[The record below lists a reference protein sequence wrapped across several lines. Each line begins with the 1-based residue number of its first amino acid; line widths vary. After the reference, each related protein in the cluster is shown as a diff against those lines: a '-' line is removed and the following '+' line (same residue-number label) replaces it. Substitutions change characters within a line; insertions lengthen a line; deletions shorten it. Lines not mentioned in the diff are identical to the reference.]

1 MIKRLI
7 FDVDGTLISGVSF
20 IPATEKALKKVNL
33 YSKENA
39 VKIQGNY
46 MIYEKNYNSYNKKD
60 YLNHISKCIGTTV
73 DERFLDIFFEELGLC
88 ISKNNEKLI
97 KTLEVLSQKY
107 ELVLLTN
114 YFEIVQM
121 TRLKN
126 MKIDKY
132 FLECFGEDLIKPN
145 KDAFLKACGKYKP
158 CECVMIGDNIKLDV
172 EAALNSGLKA
182 IWITEEKENF
192 DNIIKIDKVVCESPR
207 NGIDCFL
214 YLHFFSFSES
224 FCVVF

>member
-39 VKIQGNY
+39 IKIQENY

-60 YLNHISKCIGTTV
+60 YLNHISKCLGTTV
-73 DERFLDIFFEELGLC
+73 DERFLDIFFEELGFC
-88 ISKNNEKLI
+88 ISEHSEKLI
-97 KTLEVLSQKY
+97 ETLEILSNKY

-114 YFEIVQM
+114 YFGQVQM
-121 TRLKN
+121 ARLKN
-126 MKIDKY
+126 MKIDRY

-145 KDAFLKACGKYKP
+145 KDAFLKACGNHKP
-158 CECVMIGDNIKLDV
+158 SECVMIGDNIELDV
-172 EAALNSGLKA
+172 DAALNSGLKA
-182 IWITEEKENF
+182 IWVTEEKVNH
-192 DNIIKIDKVVCESPR
+192 DNIIKINKVE
-207 NGIDCFL
+207 NITIDL
-214 YLHFFSFSES
+214 IEKLS
-224 FCVVF
+224 

>member
-39 VKIQGNY
+39 IKIQGNY
-46 MIYEKNYNSYNKKD
+46 MIYEKNHNNYNRKD
-60 YLNHISKCIGTTV
+60 YLNHIFKCLGRTV

-97 KTLEVLSQKY
+97 KTLEMLSQKY

-145 KDAFLKACGKYKP
+145 KDAFLKACGNHKP
-158 CECVMIGDNIKLDV
+158 CECVMIGDSIKLDV

-182 IWITEEKENF
+182 IWITEEKENH
-192 DNIIKIDKVVCESPR
+192 DNIIKIDKVE
-207 NGIDCFL
+207 NITIDL
-214 YLHFFSFSES
+214 IENLD
-224 FCVVF
+224 

>member
-7 FDVDGTLISGVSF
+7 FDADGTLISGLSF
-20 IPATEKALKKVNL
+20 ILATEKALKKVNL
-33 YSKENA
+33 YSTENA
-39 VKIQGNY
+39 EKIQGNY
-46 MIYEKNYNSYNKKD
+46 MIYEKNHNNYNRKD
-60 YLNHISKCIGTTV
+60 YLNHISKCLETTV

-145 KDAFLKACGKYKP
+145 KDAFLKACGNHKP

-182 IWITEEKENF
+182 IWVTEEKENH
-192 DNIIKIDKVVCESPR
+192 DNIIKIDKVE
-207 NGIDCFL
+207 NITIDL
-214 YLHFFSFSES
+214 IKNLD
-224 FCVVF
+224 